1 VILDSLA
8 LRYASV
14 LRTIEALTG
23 REVAGIHDY
32 LNQATANAAGGPGLA
47 GRGHRDRRPDRAPHP
62 PKRIRLSSR
71 GNDPDAGDR
80 SHQPPVLLPLGL
92 QLLHEALE
100 LRVALQGIEARVLL
114 EIGAAGK
121 AVRRRPLQPL
131 ERLVLF
137 PMAAYADAMK
147 YSVW

>member
-1 VILDSLA
+1 
-8 LRYASV
+8 
-14 LRTIEALTG
+14 
-23 REVAGIHDY
+23 
-32 LNQATANAAGGPGLA
+32 
-47 GRGHRDRRPDRAPHP
+47 
-62 PKRIRLSSR
+62 
-71 GNDPDAGDR
+71 
-80 SHQPPVLLPLGL
+80 LLPLGL
-92 QLLHEALE
+92 QLLHEGLE

-131 ERLVLF
+131 ERLALF